1 MKIIINYLYFY
12 FTKKKTKFFQPK
24 INHYKYYYYYGLK
37 IKKDKR
43 PVFFIIENIST
54 LYFLLHQ
61 TNSVCLFWFKHTPT
75 PIAVCCIAFFH
86 IFSQKFALSFLFSF
100 INLIIFL
107 YNNKIINK

>member
-1 MKIIINYLYFY
+1 MKIIKNYLYFY

-24 INHYKYYYYYGLK
+24 INHYKYYYYGLK

-61 TNSVCLFWFKHTPT
+61 PNSVCLFWFKHTPT

-107 YNNKIINK
+107 YNNKI